1 MPIAYHEKT
10 FWRSRG
16 GTEDLVEDM
25 ATLPSTSAERKS
37 ELLIIARRSR
47 IKWVRSALDA
57 DILKNGDV
65 IEKLTAVGNA
75 KQSKEVSTSSKTAD
89 SDSFQRAFDFLT
101 DVIADGETFD
111 VDSLIRRAN
120 AIEDNDSFN
129 ENLDDPEVYSPLS
142 PISLSETSVEIY
154 TYAIFL
160 DTLCSRGSIRISKSM
175 QQFVSKFESRARQ
188 RAMSPDE
195 KLNQEEAVRSA
206 ESVWGFLDHIGNE
219 IQESSDSLWRGE
231 CERRSLTKS
240 YCERFIFSKIYSI
253 TFHRSYEDYFLN
265 EKLWERILSLSFLRP
280 EHLDIKIFGRESTH
294 GLDTNLQS
302 TLVAD
307 KDKDT
312 KWWLE
317 YINDAVLSLQRL
329 QHATCPEDKMR
340 CIKVT
345 SEAIQR
351 ALLRN
356 SIEDN
361 SSDAI
366 GSPSP
371 LGADDVLPLLI
382 LCVKESN
389 PLCLHSEIKYLQT
402 YLNPGQLYGEA
413 GYLITQLASAVNF
426 LESVDATAL
435 TISREEFSRSLRRC
449 REKRNRA
456 AAVPED
462 SEAASM
468 ITAAAAGTGART
480 SPRGTFNPSS
490 SSTSTSTR
498 GLQHTN
504 QRKVGPAN
512 GNGLKSCAGAASNVN
527 VNVHEARDREVP
539 PSLSLSL
546 LEMYKLRSR
555 SSQ

>member
-1 MPIAYHEKT
+1 M
-10 FWRSRG
+10 
-16 GTEDLVEDM
+16 VEDM

-75 KQSKEVSTSSKTAD
+75 KKSKEISTSSKTAD

-160 DTLCSRGSIRISKSM
+160 DTLCSRGSIRIAKSM

-280 EHLDIKIFGRESTH
+280 EHLDIKIFGRQSTH

-307 KDKDT
+307 KDT

-317 YINDAVLSLQRL
+317 LIDDAVVSLQRL

-340 CIKVT
+340 CIKIT

-351 ALLRN
+351 ALQRN

-361 SSDAI
+361 STDAI
-366 GSPSP
+366 GSP

-402 YLNPGQLYGEA
+402 YLNPGLLYGEA

-468 ITAAAAGTGART
+468 ITAAAAGTGTGARART

-490 SSTSTSTR
+490 STASTSTSTSTR
-498 GLQHTN
+498 GLQHTC
-504 QRKVGPAN
+504 QRKPGLP
-512 GNGLKSCAGAASNVN
+512 NGLKSCAGAASNVN
-527 VNVHEARDREVP
+527 ANVNEARDREVP
-539 PSLSLSL
+539 SSLSLSL

-555 SSQ
+555 TSQ

>member
-1 MPIAYHEKT
+1 
-10 FWRSRG
+10 
-16 GTEDLVEDM
+16 M

-57 DILKNGDV
+57 DILKNADV
-65 IEKLTAVGNA
+65 IEKLTAAGNA
-75 KQSKEVSTSSKTAD
+75 KQSKETSTSSKTAD

-129 ENLDDPEVYSPLS
+129 ENLDDTEVYSPLS
-142 PISLSETSVEIY
+142 SISLSESSVEIY

-160 DTLCSRGSIRISKSM
+160 DTLCSRGSIRIAKSM

-188 RAMSPDE
+188 RAMSPEE

-231 CERRSLTKS
+231 CERRSLTRS
-240 YCERFIFSKIYSI
+240 YCERFVFSKIYSI

-307 KDKDT
+307 KDT

-317 YINDAVLSLQRL
+317 YIDDAVVSLQQL
-329 QHATCPEDKMR
+329 QQGTCPEDKMR

-345 SEAIQR
+345 SEAIQK
-351 ALLRN
+351 ALQRS

-361 SSDAI
+361 SADAI
-366 GSPSP
+366 RGSSP

-402 YLNPGQLYGEA
+402 YLNPSLLYGEA

-456 AAVPED
+456 AVQVPED
-462 SEAASM
+462 NEASI
-468 ITAAAAGTGART
+468 ITAAPLGT

-490 SSTSTSTR
+490 SSASSSTGTRALQPTS
-498 GLQHTN
+498 
-504 QRKVGPAN
+504 QRKAGP
-512 GNGLKSCAGAASNVN
+512 GPGLGPSNGLKSFAARARASNVN
-527 VNVHEARDREVP
+527 EARED
-539 PSLSLSL
+539 SSLLSLSL